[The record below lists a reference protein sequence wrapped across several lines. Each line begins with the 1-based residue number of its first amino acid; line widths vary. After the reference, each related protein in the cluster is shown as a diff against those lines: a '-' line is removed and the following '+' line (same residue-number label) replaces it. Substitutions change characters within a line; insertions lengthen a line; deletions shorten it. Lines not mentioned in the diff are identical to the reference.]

1 MMQYIYYNN
10 YTSCS
15 TWDFDWELPDGWT
28 EYWSSNNYVS
38 IGTNNYPYGIL
49 YVWAKTCCE
58 TQNRVMVKYQY
69 FASGGD
75 CDGYFL
81 FYPNPAS
88 DELMISFD
96 DKLDMSVQDKSLEIY
111 DNNFN
116 LMFKLDNF
124 VKEITVNTNGWKDG
138 YYYIRFNYN
147 GKLYTE
153 RVQISH

>member
-1 MMQYIYYNN
+1 
-10 YTSCS
+10 
-15 TWDFDWELPDGWT
+15 
-28 EYWSSNNYVS
+28 
-38 IGTNNYPYGIL
+38 
-49 YVWAKTCCE
+49 
-58 TQNRVMVKYQY
+58 
-69 FASGGD
+69 
-75 CDGYFL
+75 
-81 FYPNPAS
+81 
-88 DELMISFD
+88 
-96 DKLDMSVQDKSLEIY
+96 MSVQDKSLEIY